1 MKPQY
6 SEKHEP
12 ATRAIIA
19 AGLFVCASMVTACS
33 GKPTAPS
40 RVGVGDPKRG
50 AIIMTRSGC
59 GSCHTIPGLQ
69 NADGMVGPSLAHF
82 ARRTIVAGILPNT
95 PPMLV
100 KWIRYPQ
107 EVVPGNA
114 MPDGGL
120 SDAQARD
127 IAAYLYTLH

>member
-1 MKPQY
+1 M
-6 SEKHEP
+6 
-12 ATRAIIA
+12 IA
-19 AGLFVCASMVTACS
+19 RAGLIGVLLASASLITACS

-40 RVGVGDPKRG
+40 RAGLGDAKRG

-59 GSCHTIPGLQ
+59 GSCHVIPGLQ
-69 NADGMVGPSLAHF
+69 NADGMVGPPLAHF
-82 ARRTIVAGILPNT
+82 AQRTIVAGLLPNT
-95 PPMLV
+95 PPMLI

-127 IAAYLYTLH
+127 VAAYLYTLR